1 MTKNIFGID
10 FSISHIYN
18 KNVSV
23 YIAKNGLPDYIK
35 KETIT
40 MKQFMD
46 QDFLLSTETAKTLFH
61 EHAAKMP
68 ILDYHC
74 HINPE
79 EIAKDRKFE
88 NITQVWLGGDH
99 YKWRQMRSNG
109 VDEKYITGDASDR
122 EKFQKWAETLEKAI
136 GNPLYHWSHL
146 ELQRYFGYHGHL
158 NGKTAEEVWNLCN
171 AKLQEDGMSVRN
183 LIRQSNVTLLCTT
196 DDPADS
202 LEWHKAIAEDDTFK
216 VQVLPAWRPDKAMN
230 IEKPD
235 YAEYLVKLGDA
246 AGMEIKSFGDLK
258 AALKKRME
266 FFDSMG
272 CRVSDHALEYVMYAP
287 AEETRIEELFA
298 KRMQGGALTKE
309 EVLQFKTAYMIF
321 VGKEYHRLGWAMQ
334 LHYGCKR
341 DNNVFRYDQLGP
353 DTGYDCIDNYAPSA
367 QMADFLNALNA
378 TDQLPKTIIYSL
390 NPNDNAAIG
399 TILGCFQDAG
409 TVGKIQQGSAW
420 WFNDHKA
427 GMTEQMTSLANLG
440 LLGNFIGMLTDS
452 RSFLSYTRHEYF
464 RRILCELIGGW
475 VENGEYPADMEVL
488 GGMAEDIS
496 YRNAVRYFGFQL

>member
-1 MTKNIFGID
+1 M
-10 FSISHIYN
+10 
-18 KNVSV
+18 
-23 YIAKNGLPDYIK
+23 K
-35 KETIT
+35 K
-40 MKQFMD
+40 FMD
-46 QDFLLSTETAKTLFH
+46 EDFLLSTQTAQKLYHGHAEKT
-61 EHAAKMP
+61 P

-79 EIAKDRKFE
+79 EIAKDRQFE

-109 VDEKYITGDASDR
+109 VDEKYITGDAPDR

-146 ELQRYFGYHGHL
+146 ELKRYFGYDGCL
-158 NGKTAEEVWNLCN
+158 NGETVEEVWNLCN
-171 AKLQEDGMSVRN
+171 EKLKTPEMSVRN
-183 LIRQSNVTLLCTT
+183 LIRQSGVTLLCTT

-202 LEWHKAIAEDDTFK
+202 LEWHKVIAEDDSFE

-235 YAEYLVKLGDA
+235 YADYLKKLGTA
-246 AGMEIKSFGDLK
+246 AETEIHTFADLK
-258 AALKKRME
+258 AALKKRMA

-272 CRVSDHALEYVMYAP
+272 CRASDHALEYVMYAP
-287 AEETRIEELFA
+287 AFDEEVETIFA
-298 KRMQGGALTKE
+298 KRLGGEMLTKAE
-309 EVLQFKTAYMIF
+309 ELKFKTAFMLF
-321 VGKEYHRLGWAMQ
+321 VGKEYARLGWAMQ

-341 DNNVFRYDQLGP
+341 DNNVFRYEQLGP
-353 DTGYDCIDNYAPSA
+353 DTGYDCIDNYAPSG

-378 TDQLPKTIIYSL
+378 SDELPKTIIYSL

-399 TILGCFQDAG
+399 TILGCFQDSGAI
-409 TVGKIQQGSAW
+409 GKIQQGSAW
-420 WFNDHKA
+420 WFNDHKT
-427 GMTEQMTSLANLG
+427 GMIEQMTSLANLG

-475 VENGEYPADMEVL
+475 VENGEYPADMKVL
-488 GGMAEDIS
+488 GKMVEDIS
-496 YRNAVRYFGFQL
+496 YNNAVRYFGFDLETK

>member
-1 MTKNIFGID
+1 M
-10 FSISHIYN
+10 
-18 KNVSV
+18 
-23 YIAKNGLPDYIK
+23 K
-35 KETIT
+35 K
-40 MKQFMD
+40 FMD
-46 QDFLLSTETAKTLFH
+46 EDFLLSTQTAQKLYHGHAEKT
-61 EHAAKMP
+61 P

-79 EIAKDRKFE
+79 EIAKDRQFE

-109 VDEKYITGDASDR
+109 VDEKYITGDAPDR

-146 ELQRYFGYHGHL
+146 ELKRYFGYDGCL
-158 NGKTAEEVWNLCN
+158 NGETAEEVWNLCN
-171 AKLQEDGMSVRN
+171 EKLKTPEMSVRN
-183 LIRQSNVTLLCTT
+183 LIRQSGVTLLCTT

-202 LEWHKAIAEDDTFK
+202 LEWHKVIAEDESFE

-235 YAEYLVKLGDA
+235 YADYLKKLGTA
-246 AGMEIKSFGDLK
+246 AETEIHTFADLK
-258 AALKKRME
+258 AALKKRMA

-272 CRVSDHALEYVMYAP
+272 CRASDHALEYVMYAP
-287 AEETRIEELFA
+287 ASEEEVEAVFA
-298 KRMQGGALTKE
+298 KRLGGDTLTKAE
-309 EVLQFKTAYMIF
+309 ELKFKTAFMLF
-321 VGKEYHRLGWAMQ
+321 VGKEYARLGWAMQ

-341 DNNVFRYDQLGP
+341 DNNVFRYEQLGP
-353 DTGYDCIDNYAPSA
+353 DTGYDCIDNYAPSG

-378 TDQLPKTIIYSL
+378 SDELPKTIIYSL

-399 TILGCFQDAG
+399 TILGCFQDSGAI
-409 TVGKIQQGSAW
+409 GKIQQGSAW
-420 WFNDHKA
+420 WFNDHKT
-427 GMTEQMTSLANLG
+427 GMIEQMTSLANLG

-475 VENGEYPADMEVL
+475 VENGEYPADMKVL
-488 GGMAEDIS
+488 GKMVEDIS
-496 YRNAVRYFGFQL
+496 YNNAVRYFGFDLETK